1 MGASEHDETAR
12 TRELAREAVRRLAP
26 DELAFFDE
34 AADAYFENPARTTR
48 KARPEPLGIGIEAIV
63 VSTLTAFALPVAAT
77 VAGNIA
83 TDVMR
88 EERRRGWWRRRRT
101 RADDGTDG
109 DAGGAPDGGPAPDSA
124 GGADNPFAAP
134 GTVRPVALGGGQARP
149 ADFQL
154 LQRIAY
160 DRGVA
165 LGLPPDQAQLL
176 ADAILGAVVGGRGGG
191 ASGGDALTGG
201 SRDGEDSP
209 S

>member
-1 MGASEHDETAR
+1 M
-12 TRELAREAVRRLAP
+12 RELAREAVRRLAP
-26 DELAFFDE
+26 EELAFFDE
-34 AADAYFENPARTTR
+34 TADAYFEDPARASR

-88 EERRRGWWRRRRT
+88 EERRRGWWRRRGA
-101 RADDGTDG
+101 RADERTDG
-109 DAGGAPDGGPAPDSA
+109 DAGGAPDSRSAGDSA
-124 GGADNPFAAP
+124 GAADNPFAAP
-134 GTVRPVALGGGQARP
+134 GTARLVAAGAGEAGP
-149 ADFQL
+149 ADFEL
-154 LQRIAY
+154 LRRVAH

-176 ADAILGAVVGGRGGG
+176 ADAILGALVGGRGGR
-191 ASGGDALTGG
+191 APGGDALTRD
-201 SRDGEDSP
+201 SRDGEDGP